1 MPEAEATRRAVLHP
15 IVDEP
20 DILDD
25 LEPSRAIGA
34 MTEADYVRLV
44 EIFTRATLQKNMD
57 RALSFVADDV
67 EYWNMPD
74 PKPRCSK
81 EAARAFLEPIWMD
94 PRNVYYA
101 YRILRTVAS
110 GRTVMHERLDIVQ
123 RDGRR
128 LEVPVCGVYVF
139 NDRNEIAIWHDYFDP
154 AAFKDFMDDFKVPV
168 SDGESISQGEKLS

>member
-1 MPEAEATRRAVLHP
+1 MPEAEPTRTAVLHP

-20 DILDD
+20 DILAD
-25 LEPSRAIGA
+25 LEPARAIGA

-44 EIFTRATLQKNMD
+44 EIFTRATLQKNID
-57 RALSFVADDV
+57 RAMSFVADDV

-74 PKPRCSK
+74 PKPHCGK
-81 EAARAFLEPIWMD
+81 EATRAFLEPIWMD

-110 GRTVMHERLDIVQ
+110 GRTVMHERLDMVQ

-128 LEVPVCGVYVF
+128 AEVPICGVYVF

-154 AAFKDFMDDFKVPV
+154 APFKAFMDDFELPAA
-168 SDGESISQGEKLS
+168 DGADL